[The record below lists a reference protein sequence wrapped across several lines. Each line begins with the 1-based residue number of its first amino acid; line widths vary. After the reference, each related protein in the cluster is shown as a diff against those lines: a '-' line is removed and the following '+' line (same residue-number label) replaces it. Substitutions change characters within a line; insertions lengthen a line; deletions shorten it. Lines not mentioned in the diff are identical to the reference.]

1 MNDKDKIQAPLHS
14 FLLPAY
20 NEIPDVGL
28 YLDQVTKYING
39 WLNDFP
45 EMQVTPSMIA
55 NYVKLKLVAKATKK
69 AYSRE
74 QIAYFIFI
82 AMAKTVLSMDHIR
95 LVFETQAKQCSP
107 EQGYEYF
114 RRDLQAVLSSFY
126 SPSVREA
133 GNDRKGTEE
142 KRMVHN
148 VCVAIAHKMYLDRYF
163 DQTGVPA
170 ADSEDSEQD

>member
-148 VCVAIAHKMYLDRYF
+148 VCVTIAHKMYLDRYF